1 MKIPNFKIQQFITDV
16 ANENI
21 FGCLLYGPEE
31 SVANYRFNVIAKRIV
46 ADLADPFSVVSISKE
61 RLKENKSVLF
71 DEFYSISMFGG
82 RRLISIK
89 DSDNSIAESLDE
101 ISKNLSN
108 SAKENNFIL
117 IQASEL
123 TPASSLRKFAENNS
137 HFASIACYEDDEK
150 TIKTFIEAI
159 LKKSQIAFDSD
170 VIMSLMNKFGKNRQI
185 ILSEIEKIVTF
196 LGSDKR
202 LTLDIVD
209 KLIKVESEIS
219 ADEFVIYYASQNYE
233 KALKTCERLFQ
244 DNFEPVVLT
253 RFLINYFQKLYD
265 AKVAIVKND
274 VDFDVA
280 IKDQR
285 LFFKAEVP
293 FRAHLNSLSLEFIS
307 GSLVK
312 FSRLELNIKQGN
324 LPAKLEFISFV
335 SNNMPSKINL

>member
-1 MKIPNFKIQQFITDV
+1 MKIPNFKIQQFITSV

-31 SVANYRFNVIAKRIV
+31 SVANYRFNVIAKKIV
-46 ADLADPFSVVSISKE
+46 SDLSDPFSVVNISKD
-61 RLKENKSVLF
+61 RLKESKSTLF

-89 DSDNSIAESLDE
+89 DGDNTISEYLDE
-101 ISKNLSN
+101 ISKNFNN

-123 TPASSLRKFAENNS
+123 NPASSLRKFAENSPN
-137 HFASIACYEDDEK
+137 FASIACYEDDEK

-159 LKKSQIAFDSD
+159 LKKSQIVFDND

-185 ILSEIEKIVTF
+185 ILAEIEKIVTF
-196 LGSDKR
+196 LGSTKR
-202 LTLDIVD
+202 LTTDIVE

-219 ADEFVIYYASQNYE
+219 ADEFVLHYASKNYE
-233 KALKTCERLFQ
+233 KALKTCDRLFQ
-244 DNFEPVVLT
+244 DNFEPVVLV

-265 AKVAIVKND
+265 AKVAIIKND
-274 VDFDVA
+274 IDFDVA
-280 IKDQR
+280 VKDQK

-293 FRAHLNSLSLEFIS
+293 FRAHLNGLSLEDIAD
-307 GSLVK
+307 SLNQ
-312 FSRLELNIKQGN
+312 FSELELKIKKGN
-324 LPAKLEFISFV
+324 LPPKLEFIAFV
-335 SNNMPSKINL
+335 SRNLSS